1 VTFSL
6 VVIGTS
12 LGGLSALRIMLKGIP
27 EYFPAAIA
35 IVQHRDRASTQLL
48 RQILQQESALPLLE
62 VEDKEPIRFGSIYLA
77 PPDYHLLVELG
88 HFSLSVDPPVAYA
101 RPSIDVLF
109 DSAASVYGRSVI
121 GIVLTG
127 ANQDGAA
134 GLAQIKAK
142 GGITI
147 VQDPQTAE
155 CPLMPKAAILKSS
168 VDYVLP
174 LNQIPP
180 MLLRLCACS

>member
-1 VTFSL
+1 MAFSL

-27 EYFPAAIA
+27 EYFPAAIV
-35 IVQHRDRASTQLL
+35 IVQHRDRESTKMLS
-48 RQILQQESALPLLE
+48 RILQQESALPLVE
-62 VEDKEPIRFGSIYLA
+62 VEDKELIHFGTIYLA

-88 HFSLSVDPPVAYA
+88 HFSLSVEPPVNFA
-101 RPSIDVLF
+101 RPAIDVLF
-109 DSAASVYGRSVI
+109 ESAATVYGRSVI

-134 GLAQIKAK
+134 GLAQIKAR
-142 GGITI
+142 GGLTI
-147 VQDPQTAE
+147 VQDPRTAE
-155 CPLMPKAAILKSS
+155 CPMMPEAALAKSP

-174 LNQIPP
+174 LSQISP
-180 MLLRLCACS
+180 MLLTLCACS